1 MSEHNV
7 LERNGEVFHG
17 VEGPRS
23 VSDPREPG
31 VEFDQQDV
39 TARARFPQEE
49 PAAKAPA
56 STYPPEA
63 VRPEA
68 TDREHRDGFLR
79 RRPVVSVIGAML
91 LASAIVGG
99 YLYLDYA
106 RHFESTDDAFIAA
119 RQFSIASKVSG
130 YITAVPVTDNQHVKA
145 GDVIARID
153 DRDFR
158 TALEQAQA
166 QVAAAQANIENID
179 AQLDVQQAQISTNQ
193 AQVDQAQAGLVFAQ
207 QQAERFQH
215 LEHTGYGTVQNAQ
228 QFTSQLHQQQA
239 ALLSAQATLK
249 LANRQ
254 VELLKAQRKS
264 ADCQP
269 RAGPGPARPG
279 ATQSLLHDGDG
290 GPAGACRRPERCN
303 WSIRPARQQ
312 PDHVCAGSDLGDSE
326 LQGESTR
333 PDAAGRSGDA
343 RD

>member
-7 LERNGEVFHG
+7 LERNGEVFHDL
-17 VEGPRS
+17 ESRRS

-31 VEFDQQDV
+31 VEFDEQDV
-39 TARARFPQEE
+39 TARARLPDEE
-49 PAAKAPA
+49 PAARAPA
-56 STYPPEA
+56 STDPPEA
-63 VRPEA
+63 VRPQA
-68 TDREHRDGFLR
+68 TDREHRAGFLR
-79 RRPVVSVIGAML
+79 RRPVVSAIGAML
-91 LASAIVGG
+91 LASAIAGG
-99 YLYLDYA
+99 YLYLDHA

-193 AQVDQAQAGLVFAQ
+193 AQVDQAQAALVFAQ
-207 QQAERFQH
+207 QQADRFQH

-254 VELLKAQRKS
+254 VKSLKAQRKS
-264 ADCQP
+264 AVASLAQAQAQRDQAQLNLSYTTVTAAQP
-269 RAGPGPARPG
+269 GRVVDLSAATGQFAQPGN
-279 ATQSLLHDGDG
+279 SLTMFV
-290 GPAGACRRPERCN
+290 
-303 WSIRPARQQ
+303 
-312 PDHVCAGSDLGDSE
+312 PDRDLGDRE
-326 LQGESTR
+326 LQGERSSTTC
-333 PDAAGRSGDA
+333 GRAS
-343 RD
+343 R